1 MTRSASASALALT
14 LFIAGCAVTPV
25 PDVNAFAEETADN
38 SFEVFDRRME
48 GNALVLPVEH
58 DRQTDGPSCGAHV
71 LASVINYWRGPG
83 TIAGDT
89 IYRTTPP
96 SAQVGY
102 SIAEIMTL
110 ARANGLI
117 ASGVRLDDE
126 AIIRELESGR
136 PVLVAVRLPSIY
148 VQNRTFPGADTPV
161 LGYVGGILSYRVGQ
175 VSSLTGLE
183 MVDHYLLVVGYD
195 DERFVV
201 VEPVMGYRT
210 ISRDKLARYR
220 RHFENAS
227 IVFSANRP
235 PPSAAEAP
243 AQPQAPG

>member
-1 MTRSASASALALT
+1 
-14 LFIAGCAVTPV
+14 
-25 PDVNAFAEETADN
+25 
-38 SFEVFDRRME
+38 
-48 GNALVLPVEH
+48 
-58 DRQTDGPSCGAHV
+58 
-71 LASVINYWRGPG
+71 
-83 TIAGDT
+83 
-89 IYRTTPP
+89 
-96 SAQVGY
+96 
-102 SIAEIMTL
+102 
-110 ARANGLI
+110 
-117 ASGVRLDDE
+117 
-126 AIIRELESGR
+126 
-136 PVLVAVRLPSIY
+136 
-148 VQNRTFPGADTPV
+148 V

-175 VSSLTGLE
+175 VSSLTGLG